1 MTKPIIMLDQTRL
14 QFSDEQQACI
24 DILSQALD
32 EANKGN
38 IDTLGLVV
46 RINGHFVNNAAGM
59 HAGGLQASLFN
70 LMVKVNAA
78 IDGMVDPTKGASER
92 RSKIIRPGR
101 A

>member
-1 MTKPIIMLDQTRL
+1 MTEPIIMLDQSKQL
-14 QFSDEQQACI
+14 SAEHHACI

-32 EANKGN
+32 EAKKGN

-46 RINGHFVNNAAGM
+46 RIDGQFVNNAAGM

-78 IDGMVDPTKGASER
+78 IDGMDPTKGASER
-92 RSKIIRPGR
+92 KSKIIRPGR